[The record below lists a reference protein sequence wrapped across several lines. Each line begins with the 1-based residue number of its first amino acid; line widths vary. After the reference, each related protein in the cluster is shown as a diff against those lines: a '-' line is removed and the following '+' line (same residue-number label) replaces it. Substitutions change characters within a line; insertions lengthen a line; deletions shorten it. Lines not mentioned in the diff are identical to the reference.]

1 MQFLKVSVFSMKK
14 EAELMEDEKLEFKE
28 TRILAEELSR
38 RDRDYLPSDEDEIL
52 TTDELEQV
60 AKGE

>member
-1 MQFLKVSVFSMKK
+1 MKK
-14 EAELMEDEKLEFKE
+14 EAVLMEDEKIEIRE
-28 TRILAEELSR
+28 SWMLARELSR

-52 TTDELEQV
+52 TMDEVVQA

>member
-1 MQFLKVSVFSMKK
+1 MKK
-14 EAELMEDEKLEFKE
+14 EAVLMEDEKLEFKE